1 MSANQFESKKSVM
14 SFDSLE
20 SAKAGSRNKAIKQT
34 KLSLPLN
41 LVAAVLL
48 VCGFVLPV
56 QAEGDD
62 ATKQTQA
69 EKTETNNWQIL
80 SDKIEYFGHLVPP
93 QVEKLFGAS
102 QIVRENKPEETPG
115 SRQVIQI
122 DKNTELQ
129 LTATRFQI
137 DAIVLMPTSPDSKYL
152 YDKCAN
158 DDAEQDW
165 KSDADYTYA
174 PRQEESVYW
183 STVKANLKNF
193 IGMDKIQLRH
203 LLGPERCSSQ
213 SQQTVD
219 YRIGNQRLRF
229 YLNEDRVSFLKLIT
243 DKYGKENWFLSKVTP
258 AKPHPELW
266 PIFQTQIDRL
276 PGMTS
281 EQYESLV
288 QNSREKEAANSKSA
302 QSSSNRARQRDYKID
317 KWQLDDRISSTVFL
331 QRGLVQSIDFE
342 PIEITEDRK
351 LAHGLARTGW
361 GDARPSDK
369 DAVYTGAKRRDE
381 ATYWAAIKPNLRKLI
396 GMKRQE
402 ILALLGPERCSSEAG
417 KSIDYRVG
425 NSRLRFFLRND
436 AVSGFEL
443 KNDMYLHDT

>member
-1 MSANQFESKKSVM
+1 MQVK
-14 SFDSLE
+14 
-20 SAKAGSRNKAIKQT
+20 I
-34 KLSLPLN
+34 SLPLN
-41 LVAAVLL
+41 LVAALIL
-48 VCGFVLPV
+48 ICNFVLPA
-56 QAEGDD
+56 QAEGVNP
-62 ATKQTQA
+62 TEQTQSETA
-69 EKTETNNWQIL
+69 ETNNWQIL
-80 SDKIEYFGHLVPP
+80 SDNIERFGYLVPL
-93 QVEKLFGAS
+93 QAEIIFGSS
-102 QIVRENKPEETPG
+102 QIVRETKPDETPG
-115 SRQVIQI
+115 SRQVIQL

-129 LTATRFQI
+129 LTATRFRI
-137 DAIVLMPTSPDSKYL
+137 DEIVLMPTSPDSKYL
-152 YDKCAN
+152 YDKCAH
-158 DDAEQDW
+158 DDAVQDW

-229 YLNEDRVSFLKLIT
+229 YLNNDRISFLKLIT

-281 EQYESLV
+281 EQCESLV

-302 QSSSNRARQRDYKID
+302 QSSSNRPRQRYYKID
-317 KWQLDDRISSTVFL
+317 KWQLDDRISSTVFS
-331 QRGLVQSIDFE
+331 QRGFVQSIDFE

-351 LAHGLARTGW
+351 PAHGLVRTGW
-361 GDARPSDK
+361 GCERPSDK
-369 DAVYTGAKRRDE
+369 DATYTGAKRRDE

-402 ILALLGPERCSSEAG
+402 IIALLGPERCSSEAG

-436 AVSGFEL
+436 AVIGFQL
-443 KNDMYLHDT
+443 TNDMYLHDT